1 MNLELE
7 RENLTQKL
15 DLNQKELEYKNKELT
30 TNIMYL
36 TKKTGMITNIAKE
49 LQKAKFDFEGE
60 NRDTIENVIRQL
72 EDTSSDDTWK
82 EFEVRFQDVHTEFY
96 DNLNKELPDL
106 TPNEKKLCA
115 FLKLNMSTKD
125 ISAITHQSVKSLTM
139 ARYRLRQ
146 KLNLDRDENLIAFLS
161 KL

>member
-1 MNLELE
+1 
-7 RENLTQKL
+7 
-15 DLNQKELEYKNKELT
+15 
-30 TNIMYL
+30 
-36 TKKTGMITNIAKE
+36 MITNIAKE
-49 LQKAKFDFEGE
+49 LQKSKADFKLE
-60 NRDTIENVIRQL
+60 NRDIIDNVIRQL
-72 EDTSSDDTWK
+72 ENASSEESWK

-96 DNLNKELPDL
+96 DNLNKALPDL

-115 FLKLNMSTKD
+115 FLKLNMTTKD
-125 ISAITHQSVKSLTM
+125 ISAITHQSVKSITM